1 VSFLN
6 QSITAVCA
14 KSAVMQILDAEY
26 LVQRVDEMGRP
37 FGEKLQGLLEYPWVG
52 DVRSLGL
59 IGAIEFVVDKKTRAV
74 FPRDKKFGA
83 RLTAA
88 LREHGILSRVVRG
101 HIFQDRSRQHV
112 PREAGQPGAFRVHGD
127 RSPPA
132 RR

>member
-1 VSFLN
+1 
-6 QSITAVCA
+6 
-14 KSAVMQILDAEY
+14 MQILDAEY

-101 HIFQDRSRQHV
+101 HIFALAPPFIIS
-112 PREAGQPGAFRVHGD
+112 EAALDTLFQGVRMAIEDVCP
-127 RSPPA
+127 SL
-132 RR
+132 